1 MYDTLIHGRYLYFHE
16 DADGDT
22 SRLHTLHKTVLFL
35 GGGGG
40 GGIRVNELFLKI
52 FPRFSLAV
60 KLLNM
65 VSV

>member
-35 GGGGG
+35 GRGGGG
-40 GGIRVNELFLKI
+40 G
-52 FPRFSLAV
+52 
-60 KLLNM
+60 
-65 VSV
+65 